1 MTFPGSL
8 EIEHWLKNGKK
19 KKYIAFGVNLEQVL
33 CLYICLRDR
42 PQIF

>member
-19 KKYIAFGVNLEQVL
+19 KIIAFGVNLEQVL